1 MPVLTWVTHHR
12 LWAVGIGAAIVIAA
26 VAAGIWFFALRSPGT
41 QIDLRQAIRLY
52 RQDQQ
57 AGRSGRGAG
66 LPPAGVYRYRTSGS
80 EHLSVGGI
88 SRSFPTVTEMIVND
102 SNCATFKWAPFNE
115 HIEGLVECRL
125 GGQGFAM
132 TSALSDE
139 KIAGIHTAETID
151 CPPGAYFVP
160 PDPTTGQEWHSMCH
174 SSGERVAYFGQV
186 IGGSSI
192 DIGGRTVPALHTRV
206 TLSFSGSKSGWSPT
220 DYWISMQNG
229 LILRQRETVDVAQRS
244 SPLGSV
250 RYTEQMAIALVSV
263 TPTR

>member
-1 MPVLTWVTHHR
+1 
-12 LWAVGIGAAIVIAA
+12 
-26 VAAGIWFFALRSPGT
+26 
-41 QIDLRQAIRLY
+41 
-52 RQDQQ
+52 
-57 AGRSGRGAG
+57 
-66 LPPAGVYRYRTSGS
+66 
-80 EHLSVGGI
+80 
-88 SRSFPTVTEMIVND
+88 
-102 SNCATFKWAPFNE
+102 
-115 HIEGLVECRL
+115 
-125 GGQGFAM
+125 
-132 TSALSDE
+132 
-139 KIAGIHTAETID
+139 
-151 CPPGAYFVP
+151 
-160 PDPTTGQEWHSMCH
+160 MCH